1 MSTAQPITP
10 QGPAA
15 AVSAADARL
24 FGILSLVL
32 GVASIVAGHTFLVP
46 VAAIVLGIIGLRREP
61 AGRALSIWGIVLGS
75 VMLVL
80 PVIIIAIG
88 VAVLAPLGALA
99 LLFG

>member
-15 AVSAADARL
+15 AVSTTDTRL

-32 GVASIVAGHTFLVP
+32 GIASIVVGHTVLVP

-61 AGRALSIWGIVLGS
+61 ASRAFSVWGIVLGS
-75 VMLVL
+75 VMLAL
-80 PVIIIAIG
+80 PVLIVAIG
-88 VAVLAPLGALA
+88 VAVLAPLAALA
-99 LLFG
+99 VFFG

>member
-15 AVSAADARL
+15 VSTADTKV

-32 GVASIVAGHTFLVP
+32 GIASIVAGHTFLVP
-46 VAAIVLGIIGLRREP
+46 VAAIVLGIFGLRREP
-61 AGRALSIWGIVLGS
+61 SSRAFSIWGIVLGS
-75 VMLVL
+75 VMIAL
-80 PVIIIAIG
+80 PVLIVAIG

-99 LLFG
+99 LFFG